1 MGPSEQP
8 QPALGKAIRQLRRE
22 RGISQEAL
30 AYEAGVTSG
39 TLSLIERGRSN
50 PTWGTV
56 KGIAAALDVDIAEL
70 ATLSLKFERQ
80 PERR

>member
-22 RGISQEAL
+22 RGVSQEAL

-39 TLSLIERGRSN
+39 TLSLIERGLSN

-56 KGIAAALDVDIAEL
+56 KGIAAALDVSIAEL
-70 ATLSLKFERQ
+70 AKLSLKFEN
-80 PERR
+80 

>member
-8 QPALGKAIRQLRRE
+8 QPALGKAIRQLRDQ
-22 RGISQEAL
+22 RGVSQEAL

-39 TLSLIERGRSN
+39 TLSLIERGLSN

-56 KGIAAALDVDIAEL
+56 KGIAAALDVTIAEL
-70 ATLSLKFERQ
+70 AVQSLTFEKQ
-80 PERR
+80 

>member
-8 QPALGKAIRQLRRE
+8 QPALGKAIRQLRQE
-22 RGISQEAL
+22 RGVSQEAL

-56 KGIAAALDVDIAEL
+56 KGIAAALDVNIAEL
-70 ATLSLKFERQ
+70 AKFSLKFET
-80 PERR
+80 

>member
-8 QPALGKAIRQLRRE
+8 QPALGKAIRQLRE
-22 RGISQEAL
+22 QRGVSQEAL

-39 TLSLIERGRSN
+39 TLSLIERGLSN

-56 KGIAAALDVDIAEL
+56 KGIAAALDVSIAEL
-70 ATLSLKFERQ
+70 ASLSLKFEK
-80 PERR
+80 

>member
-8 QPALGKAIRQLRRE
+8 QPALGKAVRQLRE
-22 RGISQEAL
+22 QRGVSQEAL

-39 TLSLIERGRSN
+39 TLSLIERGLSN

-56 KGIAAALDVDIAEL
+56 KGIAAALDVTVADL
-70 ATLSLKFERQ
+70 AKLSLKLEDY
-80 PERR
+80 

>member
-8 QPALGKAIRQLRRE
+8 QPALGKAIRQLRDQRDV
-22 RGISQEAL
+22 SQEAL

-39 TLSLIERGRSN
+39 TLSLIERGLSN

-56 KGIAAALDVDIAEL
+56 KGIAAALDVTIADL
-70 ATLSLKFERQ
+70 ARLSLKFES
-80 PERR
+80 

>member
-8 QPALGKAIRQLRRE
+8 QPALGKAIRQLRQE
-22 RGISQEAL
+22 RGVSQEAL

-56 KGIAAALDVDIAEL
+56 KGIAAALDVNIAEL
-70 ATLSLKFERQ
+70 AKLSFKFETHR
-80 PERR
+80 

>member
-8 QPALGKAIRQLRRE
+8 QPALGKAIRQLRDQ
-22 RGISQEAL
+22 RGVSQEAL

-39 TLSLIERGRSN
+39 TLSLIERGLSN

-56 KGIAAALDVDIAEL
+56 KGIAAALDVTIADL
-70 ATLSLKFERQ
+70 AKLSLRFED
-80 PERR
+80 

>member
-8 QPALGKAIRQLRRE
+8 QPALGKAIRQLRDQ
-22 RGISQEAL
+22 RGVSQEAL

-39 TLSLIERGRSN
+39 TLSLIERGLSN

-56 KGIAAALDVDIAEL
+56 KGIAAALDVTIAEL
-70 ATLSLKFERQ
+70 ALQSLTFEKQ
-80 PERR
+80 

>member
-8 QPALGKAIRQLRRE
+8 QPALGKAIRQLRDQ
-22 RGISQEAL
+22 RGVSQEAL

-39 TLSLIERGRSN
+39 TLSLIERGLSN

-56 KGIAAALDVDIAEL
+56 KGIALALDVSIAEL
-70 ATLSLKFERQ
+70 ATLSLKFE
-80 PERR
+80 E